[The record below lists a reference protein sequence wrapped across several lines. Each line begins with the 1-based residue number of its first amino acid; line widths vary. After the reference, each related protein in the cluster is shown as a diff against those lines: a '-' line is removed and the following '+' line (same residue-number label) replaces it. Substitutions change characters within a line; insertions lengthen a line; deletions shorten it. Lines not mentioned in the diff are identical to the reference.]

1 MSITQQ
7 LELIREDIEYEI
19 GQFEIMGENDNELLI
34 KANDGCYFIA
44 KKNTLTKRFLIEDI
58 TWVVDKIL
66 SKKKKQKYINDSRRK
81 GEFLNGK

>member
-66 SKKKKQKYINDSRRK
+66 SKKKNKNILMIAEEKEN
-81 GEFLNGK
+81 F